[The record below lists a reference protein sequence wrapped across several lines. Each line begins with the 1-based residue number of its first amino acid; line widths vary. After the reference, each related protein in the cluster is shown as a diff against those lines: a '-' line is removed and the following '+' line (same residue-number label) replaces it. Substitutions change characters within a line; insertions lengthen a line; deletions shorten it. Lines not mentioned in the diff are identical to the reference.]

1 MRTYTTAERAQR
13 AERYAT
19 PEARAEHGRRL
30 REAHALKM
38 EKEKE
43 MQSELRRRS
52 RLSYVP
58 PSALGELEET
68 VADLSDAE
76 LLTVLEGTL
85 FTQWAKDALFFL
97 LGSGEVIK

>member
-30 REAHALKM
+30 REARALKL
-38 EKEKE
+38 EKE
-43 MQSELRRRS
+43 MQAELKRRS
-52 RLSYVP
+52 RLDFCTP
-58 PSALGELEET
+58 NLEHT
-68 VADLSDAE
+68 TADLCGAD
-76 LLTVLEGTL
+76 LLAVLEGTL

-97 LGSGEVIK
+97 LGSGEVEGR